1 MSAPLP
7 DVLNVEDQ
15 GDGHFTAPHPTNDP
29 ESRGVVF
36 SGQILAQMIMV
47 SDLAVEH
54 AKEVKSIH
62 TIFARA
68 GMYNAGPLDYVRDSI
83 HSGRAWGSDTVTVTQ
98 GDRLLSRGLVLMNTV
113 EPDLMRHGPAMPD
126 VPAPDSLPEGGGALF
141 PGVEARRIDAPD
153 ATAPDGS
160 PIACAWIKSEDSYDS
175 VAANQAILAWCQ
187 PGEIIGLAMRPHTE
201 IDIREAHRTISTGV
215 IAHTCHFHDQ
225 FDVGD
230 WLLVVQGASF
240 AGRGRVY
247 GSGSV
252 FTRDGGLVATFEQ
265 DSMARKVEA
274 PLEGK
279 NAM

>member
-1 MSAPLP
+1 
-7 DVLNVEDQ
+7 
-15 GDGHFTAPHPTNDP
+15 
-29 ESRGVVF
+29 
-36 SGQILAQMIMV
+36 MIMV

-68 GMYNAGPLDYVRDSI
+68 GTYNAGPLDYVRDSI

-98 GDRLLSRGLVLMNTV
+98 GDRLLSRGLVLLNTV

-126 VPAPDSLPEGGGALF
+126 VPGPDSLPAGGGALF
-141 PGVEARRIDAPD
+141 PDVESRRVDWPD
-153 ATAPDGS
+153 ATAPDGT
-160 PIACAWIKSEDSYDS
+160 PVEYAWLKSSVSYDS

-187 PGEIIGLAMRPHTE
+187 PGETIGLAMRPHSDTV
-201 IDIREAHRTISTGV
+201 DIRDAHRTISTGV
-215 IAHTCHFHDQ
+215 IAHTCHFHEQ

-230 WLLVVQGASF
+230 WLLVVQGASY
-240 AGRGRVY
+240 AGRGRVF

-252 FTRDGGLVATFEQ
+252 FTRDGLLVATFEQ